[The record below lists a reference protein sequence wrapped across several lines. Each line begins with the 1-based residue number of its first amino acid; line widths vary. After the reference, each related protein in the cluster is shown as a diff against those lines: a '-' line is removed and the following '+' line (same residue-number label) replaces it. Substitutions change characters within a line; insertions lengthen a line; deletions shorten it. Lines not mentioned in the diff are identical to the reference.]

1 MRLGPCRNCPENLRY
16 IVHVNV
22 VVYDDQVLDEAP
34 RIGEHTQD
42 GAVVVRSRTR
52 RHRLQVPRS
61 DGKMRSAADGISV
74 SVFGGLVLALSTVE
88 RLPRTEPPAMIT
100 IQIKL

>member
-1 MRLGPCRNCPENLRY
+1 MSLGLIITDALIAPTKLSGTYPRTALVRA
-16 IVHVNV
+16 
-22 VVYDDQVLDEAP
+22 DEAP
-34 RIGEHTQD
+34 HIGEHTQD

-74 SVFGGLVLALSTVE
+74 SVFGGFVLALSTSKDYPE
-88 RLPRTEPPAMIT
+88 RNLLR
-100 IQIKL
+100 